1 MAILKG
7 PVNPVTTGITT
18 FPELDNIQVATP
30 NRHSARPS
38 LLLDFANSR
47 TMDPRVTFTRSSNAT
62 FYDGSVVLADQNL
75 LRQSQDWSSLWGLN
89 SSATTVT
96 ANSTAAPDGT
106 NTATQFSIARTNSEL
121 HYSEQSFSLGGPVT
135 VSAFFKANT
144 HNFLNMA
151 VYQAGFTDAYS
162 VAFNLST
169 GAITKTT
176 SAGSVSGVSSSI
188 TSVGNSWYRVTVTA
202 TFPSTAATYLIFATN
217 SVSVPTY
224 NYQGILEAYA
234 GTIGNSFYVWGA
246 QMENR
251 PFATAY
257 TVTTTTPISTY
268 IPVVKTAGPDQP
280 RFDVDP
286 VTQESR
292 GLLIEEQ
299 KTNLLVYSSEI
310 GNASWSVKNGLFIL
324 NAAIAPDGTRS
335 ATMMMAAN
343 TDPYVYQPLTLNGTY
358 TFSIWV
364 KGVGNTI
371 GKTGTLRTTGISSPF
386 TLTGSWQRI
395 TYTGTQTPSA
405 TINVGVEFPDSGAA
419 VGDMVLLWGAQMET
433 GSYATS
439 YIPTVA
445 STATRAQDFARM
457 TGSNF
462 SSWFDGA
469 EGTFFSEYSFYGLDA
484 AYNNTVLH
492 VNDGTENNYIALFG
506 YGTAYGWVQSYG
518 ATSAGITVGG
528 ATGAD
533 TQYKSAVS
541 YKTNDFAFTLNG
553 ATVGTDTTGPVPTNI
568 NQLYIGWRVS
578 ANRPLIGRIKKIAYY
593 PVRLS
598 NAEIVSMTTA

>member
-1 MAILKG
+1 MAIRKVISRSILD
-7 PVNPVTTGITT
+7 TTGVDIIVDTAA
-18 FPELDNIQVATP
+18 PA
-30 NRHSARPS
+30 RHSARPS

-75 LRQSQDWSSLWGLN
+75 ILRSQDWSATWGFN
-89 SSATTVT
+89 SSATTLT

-106 NTATQFSIARTNSEL
+106 TTATQFSIARTNSEL
-121 HYSEQSFSLGGPVT
+121 HYAEQSFVNNIGGPVT
-135 VSAFFKANT
+135 VSAYFKANT

-151 VYQAGFTDAYS
+151 VYQAGFTDAHS

-176 SAGSVSGVSSSI
+176 SAGSVHGVSSSI

-202 TFPSTAATYLIFATN
+202 TFPSTAPTYLIFATN
-217 SVSVPTY
+217 SVSIPTY
-224 NYQGILEAYA
+224 NYQGIIESYA
-234 GTIGNSFYVWGA
+234 GTVGNSFYVWGA

-310 GNASWSVKNGLFIL
+310 GNASWSVKNALFIL

-343 TDPYVYQPLTLNGTY
+343 TDPYVYQTLTLNGTY

-364 KGVGNTI
+364 KAVGNTI
-371 GKTGTLRTTGISSPF
+371 GKTGTIRTTGISSPF

-395 TYTGTQTPSA
+395 TYTGTQPSSA
-405 TINVGVEFPDSGAA
+405 TVNVGVEFPDTGAA

-439 YIPTVA
+439 YIPTTT

-469 EGTFFSEYSFYGLDA
+469 EGTFFSEYSFYGLDS

-492 VNDGTENNYIALFG
+492 ANDGTENNYIAFFG
-506 YGTAYGWVQSYG
+506 YSSAYGWAQSYG
-518 ATSAGITVGG
+518 ATSAGLTVGG
-528 ATGAD
+528 TTSAD
-533 TQYKSAVS
+533 TQYDAAFS
-541 YKTNDFAFTLNG
+541 YKTNDYAFTLNG
-553 ATVGTDTTGPVPTNI
+553 ATVATDSTGPVPTNI

-578 ANRPLIGRIKKIAYY
+578 ANRPLNGRIKKIAYY